1 MNTLKASLAL
11 VAVLILAGLNAGCS
25 VVEIRGTV
33 TEMEIEESKKTCTPA
48 KPGKAPKCT
57 TVPKCYEMD
66 VEDAWGKVH
75 EFCVDPNVYEDYKV
89 GDMYPHKDRN

>member
-33 TEMEIEESKKTCTPA
+33 TEMEIEESKKTCAPA

-75 EFCVDPNVYEDYKV
+75 EFCVDPNVFEDYKV